1 MSGVGLSDSD
11 GRATTLRRPALR
23 LSTPKP
29 GLAPAT
35 VEALEEWTMRTRIRD
50 VAAAIVLASTACAPG
65 IGAGHE
71 PNREPAA
78 SAVQLNVTNLYN
90 GPITIYAVG
99 GGTSYRMGTVLPGL
113 ASQFTVRPLMI
124 GTGTVEFV
132 AQGETGDQ
140 PVRSGPMLLT
150 AGKTVDFRIGAHLL
164 NSSATIRP

>member
-1 MSGVGLSDSD
+1 M
-11 GRATTLRRPALR
+11 LRRSALR
-23 LSTPKP
+23 LGTQKL

-35 VEALEEWTMRTRIRD
+35 VAALEEWTMSTRIGNL
-50 VAAAIVLASTACAPG
+50 VAIVLASAACAPG
-65 IGAGHE
+65 VGTGRDAN
-71 PNREPAA
+71 PEPAGKE
-78 SAVQLNVTNLYN
+78 VRVNVTNLYN

-132 AQGETGDQ
+132 AQGGTGDQ
-140 PVRSGPMLLT
+140 PVRSGPMLVT